1 MAELHGGTVTFL
13 FTDIEGSTGLL
24 RNLRDRYGEVLA
36 EHRRIVRETLT
47 RYGGEEVDT
56 QGDAFFYVF
65 ARARAAA
72 EAAAEAQRALGEHP
86 WPDGGEVRV
95 RMGLHTGE
103 PAFSDEGNH
112 GLGVHRAARIMAAGH
127 GGQVL
132 LSQATASVLADD
144 ELEGITLRDL
154 GEYRLKDFER
164 PEHIHQLVVMGLP
177 DEFPSPR
184 TAGNERTADGLDFR
198 LLGPLE
204 VSRDG
209 DSLELRGPKQ
219 RGLLALLL
227 LDAGRAVS
235 TDRLIDALLPAPKTP
250 RAGPGRDEA
259 ARLPDPNRTVPARR
273 ESGAGTP
280 RRGKNRPG
288 G

>member
-72 EAAAEAQRALGEHP
+72 EAAAAAQRALGEHP

-103 PAFSDEGNH
+103 PAFSDEGYH

-132 LSQATASVLADD
+132 LSSITRHLVEDD
-144 ELEGITLRDL
+144 LPEGLSLVDL
-154 GEYRLKDFER
+154 GELRLKDFDR
-164 PEHIHQLVVMGLP
+164 PE
-177 DEFPSPR
+177 
-184 TAGNERTADGLDFR
+184 R
-198 LLGPLE
+198 LY
-204 VSRDG
+204 
-209 DSLELRGPKQ
+209 ELR
-219 RGLLALLL
+219 
-227 LDAGRAVS
+227 
-235 TDRLIDALLPAPKTP
+235 
-250 RAGPGRDEA
+250 
-259 ARLPDPNRTVPARR
+259 
-273 ESGAGTP
+273 
-280 RRGKNRPG
+280 
-288 G
+288 